1 MNTQKTRTG
10 MIVALAVLTLST
22 GMAELANAKD
32 LPGRPP
38 NGSACRGPAITGI
51 AGVAIKQ
58 SSAKQMARGHWRT
71 KVKLKAGI
79 FYTNWDASSKA
90 GGHYHCVKKAGT
102 WRCSA
107 HGYPCSMAAGTGS

>member
-1 MNTQKTRTG
+1 MTAHKKTFG
-10 MIVALAVLTLST
+10 MTMAVAMLTLSAAV
-22 GMAELANAKD
+22 AELAHAKD

-38 NGSACRGPAITGI
+38 NGSACQGPAVTGI

-58 SSAKQMARGHWRT
+58 STAKQMARTHWRT
-71 KVKLKAGI
+71 AVKVKVGI
-79 FYTNWDASSKA
+79 FYTNWDASSKS

>member
-1 MNTQKTRTG
+1 MNAQKTTLG
-10 MIVALAVLTLST
+10 MTMAFAVLTLSA
-22 GMAELANAKD
+22 MAGVAHAKD

-38 NGSACRGPAITGI
+38 YGDACRGPAITGM

-58 SSAKQMARGHWRT
+58 STAKQMARTHWRT
-71 KVKLKAGI
+71 KVKLREGS
-79 FYTNWDASSKA
+79 FYTNWDASSKM